1 LQVAHNNT
9 NHGGEIDMLDPAGR
23 IATDGDR
30 RPRQRSGSSPAK
42 IAGPGGAGSQNERT
56 WSLLG
61 TNREF
66 RAGKRGIPFGTNI
79 LTKRRSWR
87 WLLR

>member
-9 NHGGEIDMLDPAGR
+9 NNGGEIDMLDPAGR

-42 IAGPGGAGSQNERT
+42 NARPGGAGSQNERT
-56 WSLLG
+56 
-61 TNREF
+61 
-66 RAGKRGIPFGTNI
+66 
-79 LTKRRSWR
+79 
-87 WLLR
+87 